1 MGDNADLAPS
11 VSNDLI
17 YSAGAIL
24 AIGLLA
30 MLVLVSRS
38 SREGDVNS
46 AWESDKQYNLAEQML
61 NMQESPMAIEQQI
74 EAPQDSYNLDDV
86 NKREIIDTKTTNN
99 DNLFEQLLS
108 QPESPP
114 NQLLG
119 MIDSNGV
126 EVIEFPVGSGNMWQ
140 RSNPNQS
147 WMKK

>member
-1 MGDNADLAPS
+1 M
-11 VSNDLI
+11 I

-38 SREGDVNS
+38 SRGGDVNS

-61 NMQESPMAIEQQI
+61 NMQESPMALEQQI
-74 EAPQDSYNLDDV
+74 EAPQDSYEVDNVVD
-86 NKREIIDTKTTNN
+86 KREIVDNKTTNS

-119 MIDSNGV
+119 MIDSNGI
-126 EVIEFPVGSGNMWQ
+126 EVIEFPMGSGNIWQ

-147 WMKK
+147 WIKK

>member
-1 MGDNADLAPS
+1 M
-11 VSNDLI
+11 
-17 YSAGAIL
+17 
-24 AIGLLA
+24 A
-30 MLVLVSRS
+30 M
-38 SREGDVNS
+38 
-46 AWESDKQYNLAEQML
+46 
-61 NMQESPMAIEQQI
+61 EQQI
-74 EAPQDSYNLDDV
+74 EAPQDSYDLDDV
-86 NKREIIDTKTTNN
+86 NKREIIDNKTTNN